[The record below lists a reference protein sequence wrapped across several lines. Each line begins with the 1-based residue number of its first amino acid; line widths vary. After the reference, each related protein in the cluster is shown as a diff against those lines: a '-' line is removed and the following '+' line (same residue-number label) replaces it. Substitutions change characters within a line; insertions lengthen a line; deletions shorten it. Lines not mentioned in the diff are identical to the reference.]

1 MDETPGSDADVSV
14 TSGFDKR
21 FRRLVNAIHA
31 AASPDG
37 IMTALSDHILDD
49 YHVEMASIY
58 LVDAVKKQL
67 VSWIVLP
74 GNFLR
79 KIRVPVDKRSIV
91 GYCAATRS
99 VVLVNNAYDREELEG
114 IDPELRFDASW
125 DRKAGSRTRQV
136 LAAPIL
142 FQRSLMGVIQLM
154 NRRDGRD
161 FVENDRRHIAD
172 LAVTLGIAFRNLQQL
187 SQRVASRYDTLVK
200 NELITHRDL
209 DRAFVLAD
217 RNREDVEQ
225 VLINEFHIRKE
236 DLGRALADYYRT
248 VYVDLA
254 GVAPEAMEGFSGLN
268 FDYLRKNRIA
278 PLSRGGGKVV
288 LAAAD
293 PHDRA
298 SLDEIQQVF
307 GADLLEVR
315 LALPGDIDAFLDRFS
330 SRVRAAAT
338 KKKKELK
345 PVPDIRVKRAGDSR
359 VPTGMNVEGQDNA
372 ALLAR
377 RIIEDACLRNASD
390 IHVEPQGKD
399 RDAVVRYR
407 IDGKCRKALTLP
419 GGHVRSVVDHLKALA
434 GLAVDESRRPQAG
447 RIKYPAP
454 GGKDILLRIATI
466 PTADGNEDLVLHVLA
481 DSRPQVLHEIMPER
495 IVRRYE
501 ELVRRTSGIILVAGP
516 AGSGRT
522 TTLHASLNHIN
533 TPEKKIWTAE
543 DPMDI
548 TRDGPRQVPVNP
560 MVGLTFS
567 TALRAI
573 LRADPDV
580 IMVGEMHDR
589 ETAIMVMEAAQ
600 SGRLV
605 FGALQAN
612 SAAAAVARL
621 IDLGT
626 EPPALAAVLQGII
639 AQRLVRTLCRECCQ
653 AYLPEKNEF
662 EHLKKISDGHLE
674 EDADL
679 PVAEGLTLYRPL
691 GCAECNN
698 TGYRGLVGLH
708 ELLVNDGEL
717 RRLISGQAPVERIEN
732 AAKAAGMTT
741 LLQEGIRMVLAG
753 RTDFPEVMRV
763 CMG

>member
-1 MDETPGSDADVSV
+1 
-14 TSGFDKR
+14 
-21 FRRLVNAIHA
+21 
-31 AASPDG
+31 
-37 IMTALSDHILDD
+37 
-49 YHVEMASIY
+49 
-58 LVDAVKKQL
+58 VDAVKKQL

-79 KIRVPVDKRSIV
+79 KIRVPVDKKSIV

-187 SQRVASRYDTLVK
+187 SQRVASRYDRLVK

-225 VLINEFHIRKE
+225 VLMNEFHIRKE

-254 GVAPEAMEGFSGLN
+254 GVAPEATEGFSGLN
-268 FDYLRKNRIA
+268 YDYLRKNRIA

-330 SRVRAAAT
+330 SRVPATVT

-345 PVPDIRVKRAGDSR
+345 PVPEIRMTEAGDLG
-359 VPTGMNVEGQDNA
+359 VPTGENVEGRDTA

-390 IHVEPQGKD
+390 VHVEPHGKD

-407 IDGKCRKALTLP
+407 IDGKCRKALTLA
-419 GGHVRSVVDHLKALA
+419 GGHVRSVVARFKSLA
-434 GLAVDESRRPQAG
+434 DLDIDERRRPQNG
-447 RIKYPAP
+447 RVSCRTSD
-454 GGKDILLRIATI
+454 GRNILLRIATI
-466 PTADGNEDLVLHVLA
+466 PTVDGNEDVVLRVLP
-481 DSRPQVLHEIMPER
+481 DSRPRALHEIMPDRVALGYGEV
-495 IVRRYE
+495 VRCNA
-501 ELVRRTSGIILVAGP
+501 GIILVAGP
-516 AGSGRT
+516 ADSGRT
-522 TTLHASLNHIN
+522 TTLHATLNHVN
-533 TPEKKIWTAE
+533 GPEKKIWTAE
-543 DPMDI
+543 DPVAI
-548 TRDGPRQVPVNP
+548 TQDGLRQVPVNSV
-560 MVGLTFS
+560 VGFS
-567 TALRAI
+567 FGAAISAI
-573 LRADPDV
+573 LQADPDV
-580 IMVGEMHDR
+580 IMIDEMRDR
-589 ETAIMVMEAAQ
+589 ETAIMALAAAQ
-600 SGRLV
+600 SGHLV
-605 FGALQAN
+605 FSALRAD

-621 IDLGT
+621 IDLGVD
-626 EPPALAAVLQGII
+626 PSAFAAVLRGII
-639 AQRLVRTLCRECCQ
+639 AQCLVRTLCRECRQ
-653 AYLPEKNEF
+653 AYRPEKNEY
-662 EHLKKISDGHLE
+662 EHLEKLYGDRFAQDVSRPY
-674 EDADL
+674 ADDL
-679 PVAEGLTLYRPL
+679 ILYRPQ
-691 GCAECNN
+691 GCDKCDH
-698 TGYRGLVGLH
+698 TGYRGRAGLY
-708 ELLVNDGEL
+708 ELLVKDEAL
-717 RRLISGQAPVERIEN
+717 SRLIIERAPVEQIRQ
-732 AAKAAGMTT
+732 AAMAAGMTT
-741 LLQEGIRMVLAG
+741 LLQEGIRMVFTG
-753 RTDFPEVMRV
+753 RTDFNQVMSV
-763 CMG
+763 CMQ